1 MSERGNHTCALRD
14 NELFAGLSGAGPAG
28 GGLSGEELEYLE
40 GCRRAF
46 RRGRGESVFMQG
58 DVSDAVYFLC
68 EGRVKVSKISPDGRK
83 LTLDVIG
90 PGEFF
95 GELAISG
102 EKERG
107 TMAEAVTD
115 ARGYSIGKNALEK
128 FFHRRPDIA
137 IKMIQLMGNKRLSA
151 ETFLEEMI
159 FMDVEARISA
169 LFLKYSENG
178 VVKIPLTHQEIA
190 DMTGATRV
198 SVSRSIARLRGR
210 GAIETTGDRIKVNFK
225 KNPGCEF

>member
-1 MSERGNHTCALRD
+1 MSVQENNTRTLKD
-14 NELFAGLSGAGPAG
+14 NELFSGLPEA
-28 GGLSGEELEYLE
+28 EMHYLD
-40 GCRRAF
+40 GHRRVF
-46 RRGRGESVFMQG
+46 RYDRGETIFMQG
-58 DVSDAVYFLC
+58 DASDTVYFLC
-68 EGRVKVSKISPDGRK
+68 EGRIKVSKISPDGRK

-107 TMAEAVTD
+107 TTAEAVTD
-115 ARGYSIGKNALEK
+115 ARGYKIGKVALEG
-128 FFHRRPDIA
+128 FLHRRPDIA
-137 IKMIQLMGNKRLSA
+137 IKMIQLMGNRRLSA

-159 FMDVEARISA
+159 FMDVEARIST
-169 LFLKYSENG
+169 LLLKHSENG

-198 SVSRSIARLRGR
+198 SVSRAIVRLRNG
-210 GAIETTGDRIKVNFK
+210 GKIETTGDRIRINYP
-225 KNPGCEF
+225 KNGS

>member
-1 MSERGNHTCALRD
+1 MSERDNNACTLKD
-14 NELFAGLSGAGPAG
+14 NELFAGLSD
-28 GGLSGEELEYLE
+28 EEMRYLD
-40 GCRRAF
+40 GYRRMF
-46 RRGRGESVFMQG
+46 RYNRGEAVFMQG
-58 DVSDAVYFLC
+58 DGSDAVYFLC
-68 EGRVKVSKISPDGRK
+68 EGRVKVSRISPDGRK

-107 TMAEAVTD
+107 TTAEAVTD
-115 ARGYSIGKNALEK
+115 ACGYRIGKAALEGFLHK
-128 FFHRRPDIA
+128 RPDIA
-137 IKMIQLMGNKRLSA
+137 IKMIQLMGNRRISA

-159 FMDVEARISA
+159 FMDVEARVSA
-169 LFLKYSENG
+169 LLEKYSENG

-198 SVSRSIARLRGR
+198 SVSRAIVRLRNRGR
-210 GAIETTGDRIKVNFK
+210 IETTGERIRINF
-225 KNPGCEF
+225 

>member
-1 MSERGNHTCALRD
+1 MSVQENNTKGNNTHSLKD
-14 NELFAGLSGAGPAG
+14 NELFSGLSDV
-28 GGLSGEELEYLE
+28 ELGYLD
-40 GCRRAF
+40 GRRRVF
-46 RRGRGESVFMQG
+46 RYDRGETVFMQG
-58 DVSDAVYFLC
+58 DGSDTVYFLC
-68 EGRVKVSKISPDGRK
+68 EGRVKLSKISPDGRK

-95 GELAISG
+95 GELALSG

-107 TMAEAVTD
+107 TTAEAVTD
-115 ARGYSIGKNALEK
+115 ANGYKIGKNALEG
-128 FFHRRPDIA
+128 FLHRRPDIA
-137 IKMIQLMGNKRLSA
+137 IKMIQLMGARRLSA

-169 LFLKYSENG
+169 LLIKYSEDG

-198 SVSRSIARLRGR
+198 SVSRAIARLRSR
-210 GAIETTGDRIKVNFK
+210 GAIDTTGDRIGINF
-225 KNPGCEF
+225 